1 MTESGDK
8 PLILLIDDS
17 AENLQLMSTV
27 LGETFQVRVAN
38 RGELGIK
45 LAKRTPLPRVIL
57 LDVLMPEMDGYE
69 VLSAL
74 QQDAETQHIPV
85 IFLTAKSDEAD
96 EKYGLSLGA
105 ADYLTKPIN
114 PSVTVARIWT
124 QIKLGQAQEELMR
137 MNQHLAAQID
147 ARSKEI
153 IRLQEAAILVV
164 TTLASARFPDASSP
178 ARKIQE
184 MLDLFCRELQSL
196 GEYRD
201 DLREDRLEAFVAA
214 APLYDVGKI
223 GISAEL
229 LTKDQM
235 LSEEEL
241 EEIKSHTTIALEAM
255 ERAEQ
260 ELGIEITFLKYAKLA
275 ALSHH
280 ENWDGSGYPY
290 GLRGE
295 KIPLYGRIMRIVD
308 AYIAMRSERAHRKAL
323 SRDQAVDGLLAGRG
337 SQFDPVLLDAFLK
350 IEPEITS
357 NEI

>member
-17 AENLQLMSTV
+17 PENLQLMSAV

-45 LAKRTPLPRVIL
+45 LAKRAPHPRVIL

-74 QQDAETQHIPV
+74 QENPETQHIPV

-114 PSVTVARIWT
+114 PAVTVARIWT

-178 ARKIQE
+178 ARRVQE
-184 MLDLFCRELQSL
+184 LLELFCRELQSL
-196 GEYRD
+196 GDYQDELRD
-201 DLREDRLEAFVAA
+201 DRLEAFISA

-223 GISAEL
+223 GLSKEL
-229 LTKDQM
+229 LIKDQV
-235 LSEEEL
+235 LTPEEL
-241 EEIKSHTTIALEAM
+241 EEMKSHTTVALEAM

-260 ELGIEITFLKYAKLA
+260 ELGMEITFLKYAKLA

-290 GLRGE
+290 GLSGE
-295 KIPLYGRIMRIVD
+295 KIPLYGRIIRIVD
-308 AYIAMRSERAHRKAL
+308 SYMAMRSARAHRQAL

-337 SQFDPVLLDAFLK
+337 SQFDPKLLDAFLK
-350 IEPEITS
+350 IEHQIADD
-357 NEI
+357 

>member
-17 AENLQLMSTV
+17 PENLQLMSAV

-45 LAKRTPLPRVIL
+45 LAKRAPHPRVIL

-74 QQDAETQHIPV
+74 QENPETQHIPV

-114 PSVTVARIWT
+114 PAVTVARIWT

-178 ARKIQE
+178 ARRVQE
-184 MLDLFCRELQSL
+184 LLELFCRELQSL
-196 GEYRD
+196 GDYQDELRD
-201 DLREDRLEAFVAA
+201 DRLEAFISA

-223 GISAEL
+223 GLSKEL
-229 LTKDQM
+229 LIKDQV
-235 LSEEEL
+235 LTPDEL
-241 EEIKSHTTIALEAM
+241 EEMKSHTTVALEAM

-260 ELGIEITFLKYAKLA
+260 ELGMEITFLKYAKLA

-290 GLRGE
+290 GLSGE
-295 KIPLYGRIMRIVD
+295 KIPLYGRIIRIVD
-308 AYIAMRSERAHRKAL
+308 SYMAMRSARAHRQAL

-337 SQFDPVLLDAFLK
+337 SQFDPKLLDAFLK
-350 IEPEITS
+350 IEHQIADD
-357 NEI
+357 

>member
-1 MTESGDK
+1 VTESGDK

-17 AENLQLMSTV
+17 PENLQLMSAV

-45 LAKRTPLPRVIL
+45 LAKRAPHPRVIL

-74 QQDAETQHIPV
+74 QENPETQHIPV

-114 PSVTVARIWT
+114 PAVTVARIWT

-178 ARKIQE
+178 ARRVQE
-184 MLDLFCRELQSL
+184 LLELFCRELQSL
-196 GEYRD
+196 GDYQDELRD
-201 DLREDRLEAFVAA
+201 DRLEAFISA

-223 GISAEL
+223 GLSKEL
-229 LTKDQM
+229 LIKDQV
-235 LSEEEL
+235 LTPEEL
-241 EEIKSHTTIALEAM
+241 EEMKSHTTVALEAM

-260 ELGIEITFLKYAKLA
+260 ELGMEITFLKYAKLA

-290 GLRGE
+290 GLSGE
-295 KIPLYGRIMRIVD
+295 KIPLYGRIIRIVD
-308 AYIAMRSERAHRKAL
+308 SYMAMRSARAHRQAL

-337 SQFDPVLLDAFLK
+337 SQFDPKLLDAFLK
-350 IEPEITS
+350 IEHQIADD
-357 NEI
+357 

>member
-1 MTESGDK
+1 VTESGDK

-17 AENLQLMSTV
+17 PENLQLMSAV

-45 LAKRTPLPRVIL
+45 LAKRAPHPRVIL

-74 QQDAETQHIPV
+74 QENPETQHIPV

-114 PSVTVARIWT
+114 PAVTVARIWT

-178 ARKIQE
+178 ARRVQE
-184 MLDLFCRELQSL
+184 LLELFCRELQSL
-196 GEYRD
+196 GDYQDELRD
-201 DLREDRLEAFVAA
+201 DRLEAFISA

-223 GISAEL
+223 GLSKEL
-229 LTKDQM
+229 LIKDQV
-235 LSEEEL
+235 LTPDEL
-241 EEIKSHTTIALEAM
+241 EEMKSHTTVALEAM

-260 ELGIEITFLKYAKLA
+260 ELGMEITFLKYAKLA

-290 GLRGE
+290 GLSGE
-295 KIPLYGRIMRIVD
+295 KIPLYGRIIRIVD
-308 AYIAMRSERAHRKAL
+308 SYMAMRSARAHRQAL

-337 SQFDPVLLDAFLK
+337 SQFDPKLLDAFLK
-350 IEPEITS
+350 IEHQIADD
-357 NEI
+357 

>member
-17 AENLQLMSTV
+17 PENLQLMSAV

-45 LAKRTPLPRVIL
+45 LAKRAPHPRVIL

-74 QQDAETQHIPV
+74 QENPETQHIPV

-114 PSVTVARIWT
+114 PAVTVARIWT

-178 ARKIQE
+178 ARRVQE
-184 MLDLFCRELQSL
+184 LLELFCRELQSL
-196 GEYRD
+196 GDYQDELRD
-201 DLREDRLEAFVAA
+201 DRLEAFISA

-223 GISAEL
+223 GLSKEL
-229 LTKDQM
+229 LIKDQV
-235 LSEEEL
+235 LTPDEL
-241 EEIKSHTTIALEAM
+241 EEMKSHTTVALEAM

-260 ELGIEITFLKYAKLA
+260 ELGMEITFLKYAKLA

-290 GLRGE
+290 GLSGE
-295 KIPLYGRIMRIVD
+295 KIPLYGRIIRIVD
-308 AYIAMRSERAHRKAL
+308 SYMAMRSARAHRQAL

-337 SQFDPVLLDAFLK
+337 SQFDPKLLDAFLR
-350 IEPEITS
+350 IEHQIADD
-357 NEI
+357 

>member
-1 MTESGDK
+1 M
-8 PLILLIDDS
+8 S
-17 AENLQLMSTV
+17 AV

-45 LAKRTPLPRVIL
+45 LAKRAPHPRVIL

-74 QQDAETQHIPV
+74 QENPETQHIPV

-114 PSVTVARIWT
+114 PAVTVARIWT

-178 ARKIQE
+178 ARRVQE
-184 MLDLFCRELQSL
+184 LLELFCRELQSL
-196 GEYRD
+196 GDYQDELRD
-201 DLREDRLEAFVAA
+201 DRLEAFISA

-223 GISAEL
+223 GLSKEL
-229 LTKDQM
+229 LIKDQV
-235 LSEEEL
+235 LTPEEL
-241 EEIKSHTTIALEAM
+241 EEMKSHTTVALEAM

-260 ELGIEITFLKYAKLA
+260 ELGMEITFLKYAKLA

-290 GLRGE
+290 GLSGE
-295 KIPLYGRIMRIVD
+295 KIPLYGRIIRIVD
-308 AYIAMRSERAHRKAL
+308 SYMAMRSARAHRQAL

-337 SQFDPVLLDAFLK
+337 SQFDPKLLDAFLK
-350 IEPEITS
+350 IEHQIADD
-357 NEI
+357 

>member
-17 AENLQLMSTV
+17 PENLQLMSAV

-45 LAKRTPLPRVIL
+45 LAKRAPHPRVIL

-74 QQDAETQHIPV
+74 QENPETQHIPV

-114 PSVTVARIWT
+114 PAVTVARIWT

-178 ARKIQE
+178 ARRVQE
-184 MLDLFCRELQSL
+184 LLELFCRELQSL
-196 GEYRD
+196 GDYQDELRD
-201 DLREDRLEAFVAA
+201 DRLEAFISA

-223 GISAEL
+223 GLSKEL
-229 LTKDQM
+229 LIKDQA
-235 LSEEEL
+235 LTPDEL
-241 EEIKSHTTIALEAM
+241 EEMKSHTTVALEAM

-260 ELGIEITFLKYAKLA
+260 ELGMEITFLKYAKLA

-290 GLRGE
+290 GLSGE
-295 KIPLYGRIMRIVD
+295 KIPLYGRIIRIVD
-308 AYIAMRSERAHRKAL
+308 SYMAMRSARAHRQAL

-337 SQFDPVLLDAFLK
+337 SQFDPKLLDAFLK
-350 IEPEITS
+350 IEHQIADD
-357 NEI
+357 